1 MRVTPTFTRSRVEGD
16 QSRNSALEIPG
27 RRGRV
32 RVGAIGVALA
42 ALVMSSVHAQETSPY
57 PIDLAT
63 TLRLSHAQNLD
74 VQIARERL
82 TQAKAEHG
90 TAIEQLFPWIS
101 VGGAYRRHE
110 GRTQAVDGALLDV
123 DKQTIAR
130 GAIATAQVDLGEAIF
145 RTLSSKQLVGAATAG
160 VDAQEQS
167 TTLEAAQEY
176 FDLLRTKLLADVIA
190 ETLRTSEDYQRQV
203 GSAVNAGLVFKGD
216 ELRVQ
221 TQSERYRSSLS
232 QAREQQRVASAR
244 LAQTL
249 HLDPTIELTPQDN
262 ELVPVAIVDATND
275 VQPLVRQALT
285 ARPDLK
291 QQLSLIAAARDAK
304 RAAVYGPLV
313 PSLGVQAFLGDLGGG
328 VGSAT
333 GDYGSS
339 RDYYVGLSWRF
350 GPGGLFDVSR
360 IHSADSQ
367 LRVAELTG
375 EKANDEIRRQ
385 VVESYT
391 RVRALSE
398 QITATRES
406 VRAASETWR
415 LTRQRK
421 QLGVGVILED
431 IQAQQELLRARADHL
446 NAIAEFNKAQYVLSK
461 VTGQL

>member
-1 MRVTPTFTRSRVEGD
+1 LEEGLKISQD
-16 QSRNSALEIPG
+16 YQKQVHEA
-27 RRGRV
+27 
-32 RVGAIGVALA
+32 VGAG
-42 ALVMSSVHAQETSPY
+42 
-57 PIDLAT
+57 
-63 TLRLSHAQNLD
+63 
-74 VQIARERL
+74 IA
-82 TQAKAEHG
+82 
-90 TAIEQLFPWIS
+90 
-101 VGGAYRRHE
+101 
-110 GRTQAVDGALLDV
+110 
-123 DKQTIAR
+123 
-130 GAIATAQVDLGEAIF
+130 
-145 RTLSSKQLVGAATAG
+145 
-160 VDAQEQS
+160 
-167 TTLEAAQEY
+167 
-176 FDLLRTKLLADVIA
+176 
-190 ETLRTSEDYQRQV
+190 
-203 GSAVNAGLVFKGD
+203 FKGD